1 MVNECMTTTSTF
13 YQQLRATLIRNL
25 WLKWRDSRKT
35 TAEIFLPLYTLGTLI
50 VLKILIPNPNF
61 PEINL
66 PRGEATIFEHFNQ
79 YINHSIAV
87 LPYWNST
94 ETTKEFLHSVNELWM
109 TMRIGPG
116 KHSIKWI
123 YYETSEELLASY
135 WREPKTMP
143 LAIVFH
149 GEDPVNGPLK
159 YEIRTNPSFIV
170 TPSTTN
176 LYSSMAACR
185 QSDTSWTSVFPIET
199 GDSCPVN
206 QYYYSGFIAI
216 QTLLD
221 YTKIRVNKTN

>member
-1 MVNECMTTTSTF
+1 M
-13 YQQLRATLIRNL
+13 
-25 WLKWRDSRKT
+25 
-35 TAEIFLPLYTLGTLI
+35 YTLGTLI

-79 YINHSIAV
+79 HINHSIAV
-87 LPYWNST
+87 LPHWNST
-94 ETTKEFLHSVNELWM
+94 ETTQEFLKSVNDLWL
-109 TMRIGPG
+109 TMRIDPG
-116 KHSIKWI
+116 KHPIKWI
-123 YYETSEELLASY
+123 YYKTSEELLASY
-135 WREPKTMP
+135 WRDPTTMP
-143 LAIVFH
+143 LAIVFN
-149 GEDPVNGPLK
+149 GEDPINGPLK
-159 YEIRTNPSFIV
+159 YEVRTNPSFVV

-206 QYYYSGFIAI
+206 QYYYSGFIAL

-221 YTKIRVNKTN
+221 YTKIGVSTKMVVCILRFFFKIRHFILALNKK